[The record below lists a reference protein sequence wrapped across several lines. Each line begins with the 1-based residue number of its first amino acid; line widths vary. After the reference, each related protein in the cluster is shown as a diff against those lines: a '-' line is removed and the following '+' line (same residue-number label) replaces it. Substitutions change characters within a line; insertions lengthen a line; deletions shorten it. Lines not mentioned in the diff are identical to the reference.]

1 MQIFI
6 LHYYR
11 AIPFIRCLRIYT
23 KNDNNMATV
32 SFYLDTRREKK
43 DGTFPVKLQV
53 RHKGQIMLC
62 TDFCA
67 TPETWTGT
75 EYNKNAKNH
84 KTKNVAIRNLINRVE
99 MLLVI
104 LDDNQKLRG
113 MSDKALKD
121 YIIKSIKNEST
132 CKTFVSYI
140 DEFVATKSK
149 ENTIVLYKATKNKI
163 LTYDPTCTFET
174 MTKKWLESFNKWLK
188 DTGIKT
194 NSISIHLRN
203 IRAIFNHA
211 IDNDETELYPF
222 RKFTIEREETRK
234 RSLKPDQLITLKDFN
249 GEEYQKEYQDIF
261 MLMFY
266 LIGINAIDLFNLKQ
280 IVDGRIEYKRE
291 KTGKLYS
298 IKVEPEAMEI
308 INRYKGNKFLL
319 NTLETNDYNYRK
331 YMAAMNRGL
340 QKLVNFKR
348 KGLGGKKIRDI
359 LFPGITSYWAR
370 HTWATIAHKIGIS
383 KDVISLAL
391 GHEFGCKTT
400 GIYIDYDLEQI
411 DKANRKVIDY
421 INSLSL

>member
-1 MQIFI
+1 MQIFA
-6 LHYYR
+6 LHYYC
-11 AIPFIRCLRIYT
+11 AIPLIRCLRIYT

-43 DGTFPVKLQV
+43 DGTFPVKLQI

-84 KTKNVAIRNLINRVE
+84 KAKNVAIRNLINRVE

-104 LDDNQKLRG
+104 LDDNQKLKG
-113 MSDKALKD
+113 MSDKSLKD
-121 YIIKSIKNEST
+121 HIIKSIKNEST

-140 DEFVATKSK
+140 DEF
-149 ENTIVLYKATKNKI
+149 IATKNK
-163 LTYDPTCTFET
+163 LLAYDPACTFET
-174 MTKKWLESFNKWLK
+174 ITKKWLESFNKWLK
-188 DTGIKT
+188 DAGMKT
-194 NSISIHLRN
+194 NSISIHFRN
-203 IRAIFNHA
+203 IRAVFNYA
-211 IDNDETELYPF
+211 IDNEETELYPF
-222 RKFTIEREETRK
+222 RKFTIEKEETRK
-234 RSLKPDQLITLKDFN
+234 RSLKPNQLITLRDFN
-249 GEEYQKEYQDIF
+249 GEQYQKEYQDIF

-266 LIGINAIDLFNLKQ
+266 LIGINGIDLFHAKQ
-280 IVDGRIEYKRE
+280 ITDGRIEYKRE

-308 INRYKGNKFLL
+308 INRHKGSNFLL
-319 NTLETNDYNYRK
+319 NILETNDYNYRK
-331 YMAAMNRGL
+331 YMVAMNRGL
-340 QKLVNFKR
+340 QKLGNFER

-411 DKANRKVIDY
+411 DKANRRVIDY
-421 INSLSL
+421 INSLK